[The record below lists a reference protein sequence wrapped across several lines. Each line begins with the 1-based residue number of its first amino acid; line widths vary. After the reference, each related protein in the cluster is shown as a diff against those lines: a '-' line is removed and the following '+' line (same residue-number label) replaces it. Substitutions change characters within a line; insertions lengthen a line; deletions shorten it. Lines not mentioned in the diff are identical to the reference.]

1 MRMFLS
7 IMAACSLGLITT
19 GCSTVDKMVNGDEA
33 MVEISQTDADELK
46 IPMWFLDKEQSTSDV
61 LTVTATDVSKDMQF
75 AIDKAELNAKVQL
88 AQKLGTEV
96 SSLVRQSALESGYGV
111 KDVETEVDRVSQA
124 KTKQK
129 IGFFR
134 RENLKVVREEDY
146 YRAFVM
152 LRLNI
157 EDGRRLTA
165 DQSTK
170 QTREQRLEELNATD

>member
-1 MRMFLS
+1 MRMFLTLL
-7 IMAACSLGLITT
+7 AACSLGVITT

-33 MVEISQTDADELK
+33 MIEISEQDVDELK
-46 IPMWFLDKEQSTSDV
+46 IPAWFLEKEQSTAKV
-61 LTVTATDVSKDMQF
+61 LSVTATDISKDMQF

-88 AQKLGTEV
+88 AQKLGTDV
-96 SSLVRQSALESGYGV
+96 TSLVRESALESGYGE

-124 KTKQK
+124 KTNQK

-134 RENLKVVREEDY
+134 RENLKVVREGEH

-157 EDGRRLTA
+157 EDGRRLTDA
-165 DQSTK
+165 NDS
-170 QTREQRLEELNATD
+170 QTREQRLEALNGSD